1 MTDEEIRSKTRIK
14 RDLKALQDFVRKL
27 IDTADAQLDR
37 LPLSAELVTEI
48 KTARGMKKGARK
60 RQIGF
65 ISKRMASE
73 PFEEMQ
79 LLLQKMQQPSSHAN
93 AVFHRIEGW
102 RDALLRGDEP
112 LFQNLVEELHA
123 DERLLRN
130 LIHRANRERQSGTSP
145 IASRQLFRYLRDLSE
160 DIEEPLEQSESGH
173 GGNNS

>member
-73 PFEEMQ
+73 PYEEMR
-79 LLLQKMQQPSSHAN
+79 LLLEKMQQPSSHAN
-93 AVFHRIEGW
+93 AVFHRIEDW

-112 LFQNLVEELHA
+112 LFMNLVDEMHA
-123 DERLLRN
+123 DERQLRN
-130 LIHRANRERQSGTSP
+130 LIHRANRERQSGISP
-145 IASRQLFRYLRDLSE
+145 TASRQLFRYLRDLSE
-160 DIEEPLEQSESGH
+160 SIDEPLEQFESDH
-173 GGNNS
+173 SGNNP